1 MNTTEQTKAKMLAA
15 LEHLKTELKTIR
27 TGRAN
32 PAMVE
37 GVIVEVYGAPAR
49 LKDIAS
55 INAPE
60 ARMLVI
66 TPFDPKNAAAIGKAI
81 EKANIGVS
89 PIVDG
94 NMVRIRIP
102 QMDENM
108 RKEMVKMC
116 HKRLEE
122 AKISIRNIRRDG
134 NDTIRKLKAAGEI
147 AEDIMKKTEKNIQ
160 DLTDKYCKEA
170 DDIAEKKEKEV
181 SSI

>member
-1 MNTTEQTKAKMLAA
+1 MDTTDQAKTKMQAA
-15 LEHLKTELKTIR
+15 LEHLKAELKTIR

-37 GVIVEVYGAPAR
+37 GIMVDVYGSLSR
-49 LKDIAS
+49 LKEIAS

-66 TPFDPKNAAAIGKAI
+66 TPFDPKNAGAIGKAI
-81 EKANIGVS
+81 EKANIGIN

-94 NMVRIRIP
+94 NMVRIKIP

-108 RKEMVKMC
+108 RKEMVKLC

-122 AKISIRNIRRDG
+122 AKISIRNIRRDA
-134 NDTIRKLKAAGEI
+134 NDTVRKLKAAGDI
-147 AEDIMKKTEKNIQ
+147 AEDIMKKSEKIIQ
-160 DLTDKYCKEA
+160 DLTDKFCKEA

>member
-1 MNTTEQTKAKMLAA
+1 MNVQDQTKTKMQAA

-37 GVIVEVYGAPAR
+37 GIVVDVYGSPMR
-49 LKDIAS
+49 LKEIAS

-60 ARMLVI
+60 ARMLLI
-66 TPFDPKNAAAIGKAI
+66 TPFDSKNAGAIGKAI
-81 EKANIGVS
+81 EKANIGVT

-94 NMVRIRIP
+94 NAVRIKIA
-102 QMDENM
+102 QMDDSV
-108 RKEMVKMC
+108 RKEMVKII

-122 AKISIRNIRRDG
+122 AKISIRNIRRDS
-134 NDTIRKLKAAGEI
+134 NEAVRKLKAAGEL
-147 AEDIMKKTEKNIQ
+147 AEDLMKKSEKIIQ
-160 DLTDKYCKEA
+160 ELTDKFCKEA

-181 SSI
+181 STI

>member
-1 MNTTEQTKAKMLAA
+1 MNTTEQTKTKMLAA

-37 GVIVEVYGAPAR
+37 GVMVEVYGSLVR

-66 TPFDPKNAAAIGKAI
+66 TPFDTKNAAAIGKGI
-81 EKANIGVS
+81 EKANIGVN

-94 NMVRIRIP
+94 NMVRIKIP
-102 QMDENM
+102 QMDQNM
-108 RKEMVKMC
+108 RKEMVKLIY
-116 HKRLEE
+116 KRLEE

-134 NDTIRKLKAAGEI
+134 NEAVRKQKASGDI
-147 AEDIMKKTEKNIQ
+147 AEDAMKKAEKIIQ
-160 DLTDKYCKEA
+160 ELTDKYCKEA

-181 SSI
+181 SMI